1 LVEGLIFI
9 SYSPLVNE
17 NGGVHVIQTFL
28 SEEKPE
34 KIQIMGRTARRQG
47 LKWFLYSM
55 VLLNTSLE
63 KYLIT
68 LADIKKM
75 RDDAVFHSRL
85 SEKRDE
91 YFATQYAENSRFIVV
106 ALTEH
111 RFIEVALI
119 YS

>member
-1 LVEGLIFI
+1 
-9 SYSPLVNE
+9 
-17 NGGVHVIQTFL
+17 
-28 SEEKPE
+28 
-34 KIQIMGRTARRQG
+34 
-47 LKWFLYSM
+47 
-55 VLLNTSLE
+55 
-63 KYLIT
+63 
-68 LADIKKM
+68 M